1 LEAALEIQITPAI
14 RRLRR
19 LLYCGEWIESHALHV
34 YLLNAPDF
42 LGYESGLEMAEKYPD
57 EVNRGLRMKKH
68 GNELLETL
76 GGRAIHPVNV
86 AVGGFYRCP
95 RREDLQL
102 LIPDFE
108 WCLQAAVE
116 TVRWVAAFDFPDL
129 QCNYQLISLS
139 HDEEYPMNDGRLVT
153 SRGESIEVKDFESEF
168 EERHVEHSTALHSL
182 RKKTGDSYLA

>member
-1 LEAALEIQITPAI
+1 MSSVHALEAALDVTITPEI

-42 LGYESGLEMAEKYPD
+42 LGFESGLEMAEKFPD

-68 GNELLETL
+68 GNQLLEVL

-86 AVGGFYRCP
+86 GVGGFYRSP
-95 RREDLQL
+95 RREDMQN

-116 TVRWVAAFDFPDL
+116 TTRWVAGFDFPGFHL
-129 QCNYQLISLS
+129 
-139 HDEEYPMNDGRLVT
+139 RLPTRFAVA
-153 SRGESIEVKDFESEF
+153 R
-168 EERHVEHSTALHSL
+168 
-182 RKKTGDSYLA
+182 